1 MLNEAES
8 SRRRELQRL
17 AFAAGG
23 GLDEAQ
29 LAELREL
36 DARAA
41 AQPVTPAP
49 PAAEP
54 ESVVQPPPVVQP
66 PSTVQPPPAVQPLAA
81 PTLTDSVTE
90 LESVASQP
98 RDPEPADA
106 GLDDPQAPSGQT
118 ARRRLSVPVL
128 VLSAIV
134 AVLLGVGIGWL
145 GFGRAAGGHAMTDAQ
160 RATLVQ
166 LDSSN
171 EFDPGSIE
179 FVGAKHGVEAWYATK
194 DLDEN
199 ECLVLVADDKTEAA
213 AEDRRVSCQK
223 KEAPEAFGLQAN
235 LELLVD
241 DERVMV
247 WAVLLDDADGE
258 RVTVIQRELLT
269 DDGTYD
275 WRAQYSGLEL
285 EIAEFLDASG
295 HDGNALQLIGWDD
308 KTPVW
313 MTFDGSEV
321 CMLVAEPTALIGE
334 ACAEFDSAVGS
345 RIEMSTARGVY
356 QLNLTQ
362 NVEPRLTIIRTPDS
376 IICDTD
382 SGYCGVDDK
391 TGETG
396 G

>member
-8 SRRRELQRL
+8 SRRRELQRR

-23 GLDEAQ
+23 GVDEAE

-41 AQPVTPAP
+41 ARPVTPPP

-54 ESVVQPPPVVQP
+54 ES
-66 PSTVQPPPAVQPLAA
+66 AVQSPLAA
-81 PTLTDSVTE
+81 AALIDSVPETE
-90 LESVASQP
+90 PSGAKRAASESVASDQ
-98 RDPEPADA
+98 RDPAPADA
-106 GLDDPQAPSGQT
+106 GLDDPPAPSGQT
-118 ARRRLSVPVL
+118 ARRRPSIPVL

-194 DLDEN
+194 DLEEN

-213 AEDRRVSCQK
+213 DEDRRVSCQK

-258 RVTVIQRELLT
+258 RVSVIQRELLA
-269 DDGTYD
+269 DDGAYD

-295 HDGNALQLIGWDD
+295 YDGDSLQLIGWDD

-345 RIEMSTARGVY
+345 RIEMSTDAGVY

-362 NVEPRLTIIRTPDS
+362 NVDPRLTIIRTPDS

-391 TGETG
+391 TGGTG

>member
-41 AQPVTPAP
+41 ARSVTPPP

-54 ESVVQPPPVVQP
+54 ESAVR
-66 PSTVQPPPAVQPLAA
+66 PPAVQPPPGVQPLIAA
-81 PTLTDSVTE
+81 PALIDSVPEPETVATE
-90 LESVASQP
+90 SAASDQ

-106 GLDDPQAPSGQT
+106 GLDDLPAPSGQT
-118 ARRRLSVPVL
+118 ARRRLSIPVL

-145 GFGRAAGGHAMTDAQ
+145 GFGRATGGHAMTDAQ

-258 RVTVIQRELLT
+258 RVSVIQRELLA
-269 DDGTYD
+269 DDGAYD

-362 NVEPRLTIIRTPDS
+362 NVDPRLTIIRTPDS
-376 IICDTD
+376 IICDID

>member
-23 GLDEAQ
+23 GLDEVQ

-41 AQPVTPAP
+41 ARSVTPPP

-54 ESVVQPPPVVQP
+54 QSAVQ
-66 PSTVQPPPAVQPLAA
+66 PPAVQPPPGVQPPIAA
-81 PTLTDSVTE
+81 AALIDSVPEPETVAS
-90 LESVASQP
+90 ESVASDQ

-106 GLDDPQAPSGQT
+106 GLDDPPAPSGQA
-118 ARRRLSVPVL
+118 ARRRLSTPVL

-145 GFGRAAGGHAMTDAQ
+145 GFGRATGGHAMTDAQ

-258 RVTVIQRELLT
+258 RVSVIQRELLA
-269 DDGTYD
+269 DDGAYD

-345 RIEMSTARGVY
+345 RIEMSTDAGVY

-362 NVEPRLTIIRTPDS
+362 NVDPRLTIIRTPDS

-391 TGETG
+391 TGGTG

>member
-1 MLNEAES
+1 MLNEAER

-23 GLDEAQ
+23 GLDDAQ

-41 AQPVTPAP
+41 ARSVTPAP

-54 ESVVQPPPVVQP
+54 ESAVR
-66 PSTVQPPPAVQPLAA
+66 PPAVQPPPGVQPPIAA
-81 PTLTDSVTE
+81 PALIGSVPEPETAAS
-90 LESVASQP
+90 ESAASDQ
-98 RDPEPADA
+98 RDPEPAEA
-106 GLDDPQAPSGQT
+106 GSDDPPAPSGQT
-118 ARRRLSVPVL
+118 ARRRLSIPVL

-166 LDSSN
+166 LDSSK

-247 WAVLLDDADGE
+247 WAVLLDDTDGD
-258 RVTVIQRELLT
+258 RVTVIQREVLA

-275 WRAQYSGLEL
+275 WRSQYSGPEL
-285 EIAEFLDASG
+285 DIAEFLDASG
-295 HDGNALQLIGWDD
+295 YDGDSLQLIGWDD
-308 KTPVW
+308 TTPVW

-345 RIEMSTARGVY
+345 RIEMSTAAGVY

-362 NVEPRLTIIRTPDS
+362 NLDPRLTIIRTPDS
-376 IICDTD
+376 IICDID

>member
-8 SRRRELQRL
+8 LRRRELQRL

-23 GLDEAQ
+23 GLDEVQ

-41 AQPVTPAP
+41 ARSVTPPP

-54 ESVVQPPPVVQP
+54 ESAVQ
-66 PSTVQPPPAVQPLAA
+66 PPAVQPPPGVQPPIAA
-81 PTLTDSVTE
+81 PALIDSVPQPETAAS
-90 LESVASQP
+90 ESVASDQ

-106 GLDDPQAPSGQT
+106 GLNDPPALSGET
-118 ARRRLSVPVL
+118 ARRRLSIPVL
-128 VLSAIV
+128 VLSATV

-199 ECLVLVADDKTEAA
+199 ECLVLVADETAA
-213 AEDRRVSCQK
+213 GAEDAQTTACQK
-223 KEAPEAFGLQAN
+223 TGASDTFGLQTN
-235 LELLVD
+235 LELTVD
-241 DERVMV
+241 GERVMI
-247 WAVLLDDADGE
+247 WAVLLDDTDGD
-258 RVTVIQRELLT
+258 RVTVIQREVLA

-275 WRAQYSGLEL
+275 WRSQYSGPEL
-285 EIAEFLDASG
+285 DIAEFLDVSG
-295 HDGNALQLIGWDD
+295 YDGDSLQLIGWDD
-308 KTPVW
+308 TTPVW

-345 RIEMSTARGVY
+345 RIEMSTAAGVY

-362 NVEPRLTIIRTPDS
+362 NLDPRLTIIRTPDS
-376 IICDTD
+376 IICDID

-391 TGETG
+391 TGGTG